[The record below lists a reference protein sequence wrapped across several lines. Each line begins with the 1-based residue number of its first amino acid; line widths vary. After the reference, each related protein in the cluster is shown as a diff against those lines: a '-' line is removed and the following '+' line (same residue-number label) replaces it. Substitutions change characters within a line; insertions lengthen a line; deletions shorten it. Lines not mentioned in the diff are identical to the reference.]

1 MKQHLNKIHDYLVA
15 LLIVVVP
22 FSRALPNIILPLVIV
37 FFIIGYKDSRL
48 DALKKTPVV
57 ILYALMAYIFIKGAI
72 SQSLFTEFNFYNKLF
87 IIMLLPILF
96 TRVTNSLV
104 IKLSLLLSIFGT
116 ILVSFVLFGVYFVKF
131 GVLPFNTG
139 SEVNKLLVLERPY
152 AGFYA
157 LAGVVL
163 CLHLIPSLP
172 RYKWALRAAA
182 AVAVCFIICIAARL
196 SLLSLAIISIVY
208 LFFYSKIPVR
218 GRVALLGATACLITV
233 FIFFS
238 GNLSKRFFIN
248 ESVATAID
256 YEPRFVIWNCAWHML
271 EEPDYNYIVG
281 FCNNIK
287 VEGYYLQCFSD
298 TISNPGK
305 KAYYLETNFNSHNQF
320 NDFMLVHGI
329 IGFLLLVSL
338 TVSVFISVRHNFAW
352 TALFMGLTFFMLVEN
367 VLHRQMGCYFFSI
380 FFSILLLLP
389 ANVPIVRKAGITK

>member
-1 MKQHLNKIHDYLVA
+1 MKQHLNKIYNYLVA
-15 LLIVVVP
+15 LLIVMVP
-22 FSRALPNIILPLVIV
+22 FSRALPNIILPVIIV
-37 FFIIGYKDSRL
+37 FFIIGYKDSRIN
-48 DALKKTPVV
+48 ALKKTPLL

-104 IKLSLLLSIFGT
+104 IKLSLLLSIFAT
-116 ILVSFVLFGVYFVKF
+116 ILVSFVLFGVYFAKF
-131 GVLPFNTG
+131 GMLPFNTG
-139 SEVNKLLVLERPY
+139 AEVNKLLVLERPY

-157 LAGVVL
+157 LAGVML

-208 LFFYSKIPVR
+208 LFFYSKIPVK
-218 GRVALLGATACLITV
+218 GRIALLGAMACLLTV

-238 GNLSKRFFIN
+238 GNLSKRFFVN

-271 EEPDYNYIVG
+271 ERPDYNYIVG
-281 FCNNIK
+281 FCNNNK
-287 VEGYYLQCFSD
+287 VQDYYVQCFD
-298 TISNPGK
+298 QKISKPSK
-305 KAYYLETNFNSHNQF
+305 KEYYLETRFNSHNQF
-320 NDFMLVHGI
+320 NDFMLVHGLP
-329 IGFLLLVSL
+329 GFLLLV
-338 TVSVFISVRHNFAW
+338 A
-352 TALFMGLTFFMLVEN
+352 FMGWLFIYVKKSFALAAIALGLTLFMLVEN
-367 VLHRQMGCYFFSI
+367 VLHRQMGCYIFSI
-380 FFSILLLLP
+380 FVAILLIP
-389 ANVPIVRKAGITK
+389 VNAGYDKD